1 MQAVYQLIFNTKAY
15 SNPRNRV
22 QALFLYCVIL
32 IFAIFIPILVLISPF
47 STIQPLEL
55 LPLLFIAL
63 PILSTIYFLIRIGY
77 IKIASWI
84 LLIMLSGT
92 ILFNNIQIGAL
103 ESRSL
108 VNASLMILLAGF
120 LLDDLAVVIFCIS
133 AISPAL
139 FFPVITAEATVQ
151 SQFMGRA
158 ILTISYVITGIVIY
172 SFRQSLIASRQEGE
186 DIAGRERM
194 KLADV
199 NMQITQ
205 QAATRISLDEALNN
219 TLALILNNYPQ
230 LYHAQVFLI
239 DADGVQ
245 AELKASTGE
254 PGRILLE
261 RNHSLSVGSLSVIG
275 QTTLAGEPVVAI
287 ANDPKSV
294 HKVNPLL
301 QETTLEAAFPLQ
313 VEDRII
319 GALDLQSKTLTA
331 LSDDDRISFQS
342 LANSLS
348 LAIDNI
354 RQFAAAEERINENE
368 RLTERTRIMLS
379 EVERLNRRL
388 IGRAWAEYTAE
399 HQDSLGYEV
408 DLKRGDIQPYSNWSP
423 SLQSA
428 IADGKIT
435 RTGDII
441 SVPLRI
447 RGEIVGA
454 MEFELDGDLSDE
466 QAILIEEVTERF
478 GLAAENIRLVEE
490 SQRTAHR
497 ETLINQITSRFQAA
511 QNVESTLT
519 EAARSLSETLSA
531 EKVMIRLGMPDK
543 ATQNGHPNG
552 EDS

>member
-1 MQAVYQLIFNTKAY
+1 M
-15 SNPRNRV
+15 
-22 QALFLYCVIL
+22 
-32 IFAIFIPILVLISPF
+32 
-47 STIQPLEL
+47 
-55 LPLLFIAL
+55 
-63 PILSTIYFLIRIGY
+63 
-77 IKIASWI
+77 
-84 LLIMLSGT
+84 
-92 ILFNNIQIGAL
+92 

-120 LLDDLAVVIFCIS
+120 LLDDLAVVLFCVF
-133 AISPAL
+133 AILQVL
-139 FFPVITAEATVQ
+139 FLPILTAEATVQ
-151 SQFMGRA
+151 SQFIGR
-158 ILTISYVITGIVIY
+158 IVLVVSYIIAGIIIY

-199 NMQITQ
+199 NMQITR

-219 TLALILNNYPQ
+219 ALALILDNYPQ

-245 AELKASTGE
+245 AELRASTGE

-261 RNHSLSVGSLSVIG
+261 RNHSLPVGSLSVIG

-301 QETTLEAAFPLQ
+301 KDTTLEAAFPLQ

-319 GALDLQSKTLTA
+319 GALDLQSRTLTA
-331 LSDDDRISFQS
+331 LSNDDRISFQS

-354 RQFAAAEERINENE
+354 RQFVAAQERIDENE

-388 IGRAWAEYTAE
+388 IGRAWTEYTAE

-408 DLKRGDIQPYSNWSP
+408 DLQRGDIQPYSNWST

-428 IADGKIT
+428 MADGKIT
-435 RTGDII
+435 RTGNVI

-454 MEFELDGDLSDE
+454 MEFEFDGDLSDE

-478 GLAAENIRLVEE
+478 GLAAENTRLVEE

-543 ATQNGHPNG
+543 PTENIVANG
-552 EDS
+552 EIIFVPSNKLSPAALMAMVKAKLDTIRNVNTTCNRRMR